1 MPRFNKVAED
11 IGDDIDRWMYL
22 FKNMSKL
29 QSVPKNFEK
38 TWMSDLFDTAKIAN
52 FAPKERQKYL
62 EDQKMLYDYQ
72 NCIDFAV
79 EKAAK
84 ENLEKGLAEGKI
96 EARIETAKNLLKMGL
111 TLSQI
116 SLATGLSESELT
128 KINDFS
134 LKK

>member
-1 MPRFNKVAED
+1 
-11 IGDDIDRWMYL
+11 
-22 FKNMSKL
+22 
-29 QSVPKNFEK
+29 
-38 TWMSDLFDTAKIAN
+38 
-52 FAPKERQKYL
+52 
-62 EDQKMLYDYQ
+62 MLYDYQ